1 MILKKKFC
9 DNLMEIKVE
18 PFVDQIEEIDVS
30 KVKRE
35 YSDDDEDWDMEIEV
49 VQREPKKQEKKK
61 DEYII
66 FCEKCH
72 RIFEDKTTLRKHKK
86 KCEGKGDE
94 DDKETSDEDD
104 GEVANWDM
112 QSVRDDNDEEEEEVE
127 EDEVV
132 EEEDDEEEEEEEQDS
147 EEEEEEKNETHFDQT
162 SIQVGLL
169 KNENKFQC
177 EKCKRTFKNKSARGK
192 HRTKCIKPGDTVD
205 GLKSYDCEVCKK
217 VFQAFHTLKYHQK
230 EAHNCEPTEKNVEQY
245 KLERIEI
252 KSNNLLSSCEICFKT
267 FASQASLSRHKKTKH
282 DTGKFICDVC
292 NADFYTQHQL
302 NKHKMIHTTERN
314 FPCDACTK
322 AFKTPEHLKKH
333 QKTHMSLEDRNN
345 SEKVKKYLCICC
357 GKILYTYTGYQNH
370 LKIHTG
376 EKDFN
381 CEICGKRFREK
392 AHLKKHMESV
402 HVPDRPFQCNHC
414 ELNFKE
420 KIQLKA
426 HKKTHVIEAKFFC
439 EICGVSMKHKE
450 SLKHH
455 VRNIHMGIRD
465 YKCDLCDEGFYTS
478 NWLKKHK
485 ANKH

>member
-1 MILKKKFC
+1 
-9 DNLMEIKVE
+9 MEIKVE
-18 PFVDQIEEIDVS
+18 PFSDQIEEIDVS
-30 KVKRE
+30 TVKRE
-35 YSDDDEDWDMEIEV
+35 YSDDEDYDWEMEIDV
-49 VQREPKKQEKKK
+49 VEKDVKKKKPEKKK

-66 FCEKCH
+66 FCDKCH
-72 RIFEDKTTLRKHKK
+72 RIFDDKTTLRKHHR

-94 DDKETSDEDD
+94 KESEKESSDEDD
-104 GEVANWDM
+104 GEVPGWET
-112 QSVRDDNDEEEEEVE
+112 QSIRDDNDDDDEEEE
-127 EDEVV
+127 DDNND
-132 EEEDDEEEEEEEQDS
+132 DDEEEEEDNTQYEPKVRVNVDNDNLFE
-147 EEEEEEKNETHFDQT
+147 
-162 SIQVGLL
+162 
-169 KNENKFQC
+169 C
-177 EKCKRTFKNKSARGK
+177 EKCNRTFKNKSALGK
-192 HRTKCIKPGDTVD
+192 HRTKCIKPGDTTPD
-205 GLKSYDCEVCKK
+205 KALKSYDCEVCKK

-230 EAHNCEPTEKNVEQY
+230 EAHNSEPSEKNVELY
-245 KLERIEI
+245 KLERLEI
-252 KSNNLLSSCEICFKT
+252 ISNNKMSTCEICSKT
-267 FASQASLSRHKKTKH
+267 FASIASLSRHTKTKH
-282 DTGKFICDVC
+282 DTGKFVCDVC
-292 NADFYTQHQL
+292 NNDFYTQNQL

-357 GKILYTYTGYQNH
+357 GKILYTYTGYQVH

-392 AHLKKHMESV
+392 VHLKKHKETV
-402 HVPDRPFQCNHC
+402 HVEDRPFNCNIC
-414 ELNFKE
+414 QMSFK
-420 KIQLKA
+420 QKA
-426 HKKTHVIEAKFFC
+426 HLKTHRKTHNIEAKFFC